1 MSNIFITDIVGTIGI
16 PGTDAQL
23 AAATATL
30 DGLLSGVANLTY
42 DRALAWVEDQGG
54 PDGAEGTRT
63 LNCMVEKIT
72 YLTQECP
79 SEAQVDTMTAAIE
92 AALEADASITSIGEQ
107 QCHLFQAGAYFL
119 WNRDSAGGFVYP
131 NTITDDI
138 VVGGHAD
145 PAGKWFNDGDLVL
158 GDDSMNGDEVLRVV
172 GDARIEGGVTMEE
185 YAAEPTSTAAG
196 EGSWWVKNDDPTT
209 PYFTD
214 DDSDDYQLAYLVNT
228 VEGSILHWGNSAIQ
242 KTTTI
247 RYLSPGYEDMSAPTS
262 ETRYTIPLACT
273 LKNLYIYHNTVGAG
287 AQTITYTVMKNGV
300 GTALTVTIAPGSA
313 SGSDTVNTVSF
324 AAGDEV
330 SIEVTKS
337 AILDTAPQEVMAS
350 LEVAR

>member
-1 MSNIFITDIVGTIGI
+1 MSNVFITDVVGTIGI
-16 PGTDAQL
+16 PGSDAQL
-23 AAATATL
+23 ASATSTF
-30 DGLLSGVANLTY
+30 DGILSAVANLTY
-42 DRALAWVEDQGG
+42 DRVLAWVEDQGG

-79 SEAQVDTMTAAIE
+79 SEAQIDTMTAAIE

-119 WNRDSAGGFVYP
+119 WNRDVAGGFVYP
-131 NTITDDI
+131 NTTTDDI
-138 VVGGHAD
+138 VVGGHVA
-145 PAGKWFNDGDLVL
+145 PNGKWFDDGDLVL
-158 GDDSMNGDEVLRVV
+158 GDDSMDGTEVLRVV
-172 GDARIEGGVTMEE
+172 GTSLLEDGVTMNEA
-185 YAAEPTSTAAG
+185 AAEPTATAAG
-196 EGSWWVKNDDPTT
+196 EGSYWVKDDAPTT

-214 DDSDDYQLAYLVNT
+214 DDSDDHQLAYLADTAPGAV
-228 VEGSILHWGNSAIQ
+228 LHWGNSLIQ
-242 KTTTI
+242 KTTTT
-247 RYLSPGYEDMSAPTS
+247 RYLDPGYESMSAPTT
-262 ETRYTIPLACT
+262 EIRYTIPFACT
-273 LKNLYIYHNTVGAG
+273 LKNLYIYHNSVGAG

-300 GTALTVTIAPGSA
+300 GTALTVTMAPGSA

-337 AILDTAPQEVMAS
+337 AVLDTAPQEIMAS
-350 LEVAR
+350 LEVAQ